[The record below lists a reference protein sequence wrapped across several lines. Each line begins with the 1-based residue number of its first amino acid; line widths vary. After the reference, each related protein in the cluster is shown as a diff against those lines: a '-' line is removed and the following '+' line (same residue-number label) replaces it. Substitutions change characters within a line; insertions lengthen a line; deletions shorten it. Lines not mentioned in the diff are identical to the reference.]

1 MPLCVSPMKTLSAIA
16 LAALVWPAL
25 APPAAAQSVSV
36 SVGGSASI
44 SSGSTVIAG
53 TAVDRPV
60 ASFRGSWIRLD
71 RHPLY
76 HPYYGKYSVY
86 ERYPRYSGIV
96 PIGPEFADASEGTAI
111 ALLRLGRETDPGLL
125 DPSYRPGAEADGSDP
140 DPATTAMDLMRSG
153 HYADAAL
160 VYEQLA
166 SDEERAHP
174 AGSGASTPRS
184 TPRTMTRLH
193 GFALAAAGE
202 FQEAGAALAKAYR
215 EDPSLASSPLRGA
228 LFVPDEGR
236 LRRIAQR
243 ASAYASGAETHDA
256 WLTVAVVMH
265 AEGRHGLANEFAR
278 RAAAAKPP
286 EVPDDATTHTDLP
299 DPPAG
304 RTADAGGVA
313 TADEAAAGVAS

>member
-1 MPLCVSPMKTLSAIA
+1 MPLRSSPMNTLSAMCLAAVVPLA
-16 LAALVWPAL
+16 LAAPAEG
-25 APPAAAQSVSV
+25 QSVSV
-36 SVGGSASI
+36 SIGGSAS
-44 SSGSTVIAG
+44 SSSASASVSVGSAEG
-53 TAVDRPV
+53 DAVSV
-60 ASFRGSWIRLD
+60 RGSWTRLA

-96 PIGPEFADASEGTAI
+96 PIGPGFEDASEGTAI

-125 DPSYRPGAEADGSDP
+125 DPSFRGEGESDEAEP
-140 DPATTAMDLMRSG
+140 DPATTAEALMRSG
-153 HYADAAL
+153 RYAEAAL

-166 SDEERAHP
+166 SDEQRAHP
-174 AGSGASTPRS
+174 GGSSAS
-184 TPRTMTRLH
+184 TPRTMTRLY
-193 GFALAAAGE
+193 GFALAAAGD
-202 FQEAGAALAKAYR
+202 FQPAGAALARAYR
-215 EDPSLASSPLRGA
+215 EDGSLASSPLRGA
-228 LFVPDEGR
+228 LLVPNEGR

-304 RTADAGGVA
+304 RTADAGGA
-313 TADEAAAGVAS
+313 SAPEQTSGGVAS